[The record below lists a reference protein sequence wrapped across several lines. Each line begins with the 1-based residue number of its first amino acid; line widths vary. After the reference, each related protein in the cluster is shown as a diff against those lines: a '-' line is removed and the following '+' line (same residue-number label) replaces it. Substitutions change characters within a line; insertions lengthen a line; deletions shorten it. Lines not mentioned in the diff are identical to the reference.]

1 MTEQRTLTGPAWV
14 RLILLSAIWGGVFLS
29 VRVALDEIGVVTVV
43 AHRVLWAALV
53 LLVVVRLRG
62 HRMPRDPRTWGAF
75 LVMGLL
81 NNVLP
86 FGLQAWG
93 QLHIPSGLVAIFN
106 AGTAITGM
114 VVAAMF
120 LADERMTARKAA
132 GALLGLA
139 GVATAIGLGNLAA
152 LDVTSLAQLAV
163 VGSTICYAFA
173 GVWGRT
179 RLGGLPGEVAAAGML
194 TCSAAVMVPAALAID
209 GAPDL
214 TLAPR
219 TWAALA
225 YASVVAT
232 AGAYLLYYAVLRRAG
247 SANLML
253 CTLLVAPVAIV
264 LGALVLG
271 ERLRPEAWAGFAL
284 LAAGLAVIDGRACRG
299 WRRRRGAANRAR

>member
-1 MTEQRTLTGPAWV
+1 MTPQRTMSGPAWAQ
-14 RLILLSAIWGGVFLS
+14 LILLSGIWGGVFLS
-29 VRVALDEIGVVTVV
+29 VRVALDEIGFVTVV
-43 AHRVLWAALV
+43 AHRVFWAALV
-53 LLVVVRLRG
+53 LLIVVRLRG
-62 HRMPRDPRTWGAF
+62 RRMPRDPRIWGAF

-114 VVAAMF
+114 VVAAIF
-120 LADERMTARKAA
+120 LADERLMARRAA

-139 GVATAIGLGNLAA
+139 GVATAIGIGNLAA

-194 TCSAAVMVPAALAID
+194 TCSAATMVPAALLID

-214 TLAPR
+214 TLSSE

-225 YASVVAT
+225 YVSLVAT

-264 LGALVLG
+264 LGAVVLG
-271 ERLRPEAWAGFAL
+271 ERLPPGGLGRVRAPGRRARGDRRAR
-284 LAAGLAVIDGRACRG
+284 AAGMAPAA
-299 WRRRRGAANRAR
+299 RRG